1 MIISKKT
8 GRIKEVQQLN
18 FIIDKLTNSIE
29 NIRTKESFETL
40 ILPLTATDLKTITK
54 ANGWKFDWKTE
65 VGNKNKMVRKLVINN
80 AGNKNII
87 HGLISI
93 SLLNGYVEMNLIEN
107 APFNL
112 GKQKEYNGVAGNL
125 VAYACEVSFANGFE
139 GYVSFVAKT
148 DLIQH
153 YFDTLKADILFG
165 NKMVIETNAA
175 KKLVSKYFKDYF
187 LNK

>member
-1 MIISKKT
+1 MIKTKKEDHVSEAQ
-8 GRIKEVQQLN
+8 KLN

-40 ILPLTATDLKTITK
+40 ILPLTSHDLKTITIS
-54 ANGWKFDWKTE
+54 NGWQFNWKAE
-65 VGNKNKMVRKLVINN
+65 VENKNKMVRKLIINN
-80 AGNKNII
+80 STNNNII

-93 SLLNGYVEMNLIEN
+93 SLLSGYVQMNLIES

-112 GKQKEYNGVAGNL
+112 GKHKEYNGVSGNL

-139 GYVSFVAKT
+139 GYVTFIAKT
-148 DLIQH
+148 NLIQH
-153 YFDTLKADILFG
+153 YIETLKAEILFG
-165 NKMVIETNAA
+165 NKMVIEIKAA
-175 KKLVSKYFKDYF
+175 KNLVSKYFKDYF